1 MLPRAELAQVA
12 LKRLVE
18 HAAKVP
24 AWPSVLTAPAPGR
37 TASPVPATDEPTT
50 EAAPDD
56 PRG

>member
-18 HAAKVP
+18 HAAKLP

-37 TASPVPATDEPTT
+37 TAPVPATDEPTT